1 MKNKFINF
9 SLLILPLAA
18 IFGAGCPAST
28 STNSNTTIA
37 NTNVN
42 VSTNGNT
49 VTVGNISTTTTTN
62 SSAVIES
69 KEPDQY
75 QATVML
81 KFETSGDQK
90 IATQPIK
97 AEVARNGADRRMEF
111 AMPSGEK
118 LVYLESGGKQFV
130 VMPQRKQYAEL
141 TKEALGFE
149 VRSLMMPEQIV
160 KQLNNLKGIERVEE
174 GKVDGRDAIKYR
186 YAATT
191 DTKSQ
196 AGQLETESFIIVD
209 KETGLPLRSFT
220 NTESQGNVQGMKGAS
235 LVTEINNIRTTAE
248 SSLFAEPTDFAKV
261 PPEQIRQQVDLFFS
275 AAMAIVTQMMKSAQ
289 TQQTAPAAS
298 PAASPNMTAS
308 PTPH

>member
-1 MKNKFINF
+1 MKNKFRNF
-9 SLLILPLAA
+9 SLLILPLAT
-18 IFGAGCPAST
+18 IFGAGCPAP
-28 STNSNTTIA
+28 TNSNTTIA

-49 VTVGNISTTTTTN
+49 VSVGNVSTTVET
-62 SSAVIES
+62 SSTVIES
-69 KEPDQY
+69 KEPEQY

-81 KFETSGDQK
+81 KFQTSGDQK
-90 IATQPIK
+90 VATQPIR

-111 AMPSGEK
+111 ALPNGEK
-118 LVYLESGGKQFV
+118 FIYLESGGKQFI

-160 KQLNNLKGIERVEE
+160 KQLNNLKGIERVGEE
-174 GKVDGRDAIKYR
+174 KIDGRDAIKYR

-196 AGQLETESFIIVD
+196 AGQVESEAFIFVD
-209 KETGLPLRSFT
+209 KETGLPIRSFS
-220 NTESQGNVQGMKGAS
+220 NVESQGNVQGVKGAS

-248 SSLFAEPTDFAKV
+248 PTLFAEPTDFAKV

-275 AAMAIVTQMMKSAQ
+275 AATAIVTQMLKSAQ

-298 PAASPNMTAS
+298 PAASS
-308 PTPH
+308 TPR

>member
-1 MKNKFINF
+1 MKSKFRNF

-18 IFGAGCPAST
+18 ICGASCAAP
-28 STNSNTTIA
+28 TNSNVTIA

-42 VSTNGNT
+42 ISSNGNT
-49 VTVGNISTTTTTN
+49 VSVGNISTTVETKTT
-62 SSAVIES
+62 VIES
-69 KEPDQY
+69 KEPEQY

-90 IATQPIK
+90 VATQPIK
-97 AEVARNGADRRMEF
+97 AEVARNAADRRMEF
-111 AMPSGEK
+111 AMPNGEK
-118 LVYLESGGKQFV
+118 FVYLESGGKQFI

-141 TKEALGFE
+141 SKEAVGFE

-160 KQLNNLKGIERVEE
+160 KQLNSLKGIERVEE

-196 AGQLETESFIIVD
+196 AGQVQTESFIIID

-220 NTESQGNVQGMKGAS
+220 NSESQGNVQGIKGAS

-248 SSLFAEPTDFAKV
+248 PTLFAEPTDFAKV

-275 AAMAIVTQMMKSAQ
+275 AAMAVVTQMLKSAQ

-298 PAASPNMTAS
+298 PTAS
-308 PTPH
+308 TTPQ

>member
-1 MKNKFINF
+1 MKNKLRNF
-9 SLLILPLAA
+9 SLLMLPLAA
-18 IFGAGCPAST
+18 IFGAGCPAAP
-28 STNSNTTIA
+28 TNSNAKLA

-49 VTVGNISTTTTTN
+49 VSVGNIATTVETKST
-62 SSAVIES
+62 VIES
-69 KEPDQY
+69 KEPEQY
-75 QATVML
+75 QATVLL

-90 IATQPIK
+90 VATKPLT

-111 AMPSGEK
+111 AMPTNNEK
-118 LVYLESGGKQFV
+118 LIYLEVGGKQLL

-149 VRSLMMPEQIV
+149 IRSLMMPEKIV

-186 YAATT
+186 FAATT

-196 AGQLETESFIIVD
+196 AGQVQTESFIIID

-220 NTESQGNVQGMKGAS
+220 NSESQGNVQGIKGMS
-235 LVTEINNIRTTAE
+235 LVTEINNIRTTVE
-248 SSLFAEPTDFAKV
+248 PTLFAEPTDFAKV

-275 AAMAIVTQMMKSAQ
+275 AATAIVTQLLKSAQ
-289 TQQTAPAAS
+289 TQQNAPASS
-298 PAASPNMTAS
+298 PAASMT
-308 PTPH
+308 PQ

>member
-1 MKNKFINF
+1 MKNKFRNF
-9 SLLILPLAA
+9 SLLMLPLAA
-18 IFGAGCPAST
+18 VFGAGCPAP
-28 STNSNTTIA
+28 TNSNTTIA
-37 NTNVN
+37 NTNVS

-49 VTVGNISTTTTTN
+49 VSVGNVSTTVET
-62 SSAVIES
+62 SSTVIES
-69 KEPDQY
+69 KEPEQY

-81 KFETSGDQK
+81 KFQTSGDQK
-90 IATQPIK
+90 VATQPIR

-111 AMPSGEK
+111 ALPNGEK
-118 LVYLESGGKQFV
+118 FIYLESGGKQFI

-160 KQLNNLKGIERVEE
+160 KQLNNLKGIERVGEE
-174 GKVDGRDAIKYR
+174 KIDGRDAIKYR

-196 AGQLETESFIIVD
+196 AGQVESEAFIFVD
-209 KETGLPLRSFT
+209 KETGLPIRSFS
-220 NTESQGNVQGMKGAS
+220 NVESQGNVQGVKGAS

-248 SSLFAEPTDFAKV
+248 PTLFAEPTDFAKV

-275 AAMAIVTQMMKSAQ
+275 AATAIVTQMLKSAQ

-298 PAASPNMTAS
+298 PLAS
-308 PTPH
+308 PTSQ

>member
-1 MKNKFINF
+1 MKNKFRNF

-28 STNSNTTIA
+28 NTNGTIA

-81 KFETSGDQK
+81 KFETSGDK
-90 IATQPIK
+90 KVATQPIK

-111 AMPSGEK
+111 AMPNGEK
-118 LVYLESGGKQFV
+118 LIYIERGGKQLI

-149 VRSLMMPEQIV
+149 IRSLMMPETIV
-160 KQLNNLKGIERVEE
+160 KQLNNLKGIERVGEE
-174 GKVDGRDAIKYR
+174 KIDGRDAIKYR

-196 AGQLETESFIIVD
+196 AGQVETESFILVD

-220 NTESQGNVQGMKGAS
+220 NSESQGNVQGIKGAS

-248 SSLFAEPTDFAKV
+248 PSLFAEPTDFAKV

-275 AAMAIVTQMMKSAQ
+275 AATAIVTQMLKSAQ

-298 PAASPNMTAS
+298 PTASANMMAS
-308 PTPH
+308 PTPQ

>member
-1 MKNKFINF
+1 MKNKFRNF
-9 SLLILPLAA
+9 SLLMLPLAT
-18 IFGAGCPAST
+18 IFGAGCPAP
-28 STNSNTTIA
+28 TNSNTTIA

-49 VTVGNISTTTTTN
+49 VSVGNFSTTVET
-62 SSAVIES
+62 SSTVIES
-69 KEPDQY
+69 KEPEQY

-81 KFETSGDQK
+81 KFQTSGDQK
-90 IATQPIK
+90 VATQPIR
-97 AEVARNGADRRMEF
+97 AEVARNDADRRMEF
-111 AMPSGEK
+111 ALPNGEK
-118 LVYLESGGKQFV
+118 FIYLESGGKQFI

-141 TKEALGFE
+141 TKDALGFE

-160 KQLNNLKGIERVEE
+160 KQLNNLKGIERVGEE
-174 GKVDGRDAIKYR
+174 KIDGRDAIKYR

-196 AGQLETESFIIVD
+196 AGQVESEAFIFVD
-209 KETGLPLRSFT
+209 KETGLPIRSFS
-220 NTESQGNVQGMKGAS
+220 NVESQGNVQGVKGAS

-248 SSLFAEPTDFAKV
+248 PTLFAEPTDFAKV

-275 AAMAIVTQMMKSAQ
+275 AATAIVTQMLKSAQ

-298 PAASPNMTAS
+298 PLAS
-308 PTPH
+308 PTSQ

>member
-1 MKNKFINF
+1 MKNKFRNF
-9 SLLILPLAA
+9 SILMLPLAA
-18 IFGAGCPAST
+18 FFGTGCPAP
-28 STNSNTTIA
+28 TNSNTTIA

-42 VSTNGNT
+42 VSANGNT
-49 VTVGNISTTTTTN
+49 VSVGNISTTVETN
-62 SSAVIES
+62 STVIES
-69 KEPDQY
+69 KEPEQY

-90 IATQPIK
+90 VATQPIK
-97 AEVARNGADRRMEF
+97 AEVARNSSDRRMEF

-118 LVYLESGGKQFV
+118 LVYLERGGNQFI

-160 KQLNNLKGIERVEE
+160 KQLNNLKGIERVGEE
-174 GKVDGRDAIKYR
+174 TIDGRDAIKYR
-186 YAATT
+186 FAAKT

-196 AGQLETESFIIVD
+196 AGQIETESFIFVD

-220 NTESQGNVQGMKGAS
+220 NSESQGNVQGIKGAT
-235 LVTEINNIRTTAE
+235 LVTEINNIRTTADPT
-248 SSLFAEPTDFAKV
+248 LFAEPTNFAKV

-275 AAMAIVTQMMKSAQ
+275 AATAIVTQMLRSAQ
-289 TQQTAPAAS
+289 TQQNAPAAS
-298 PAASPNMTAS
+298 PTVS
-308 PTPH
+308 PTPQ

>member
-1 MKNKFINF
+1 MNNKFRNF
-9 SLLILPLAA
+9 SFLILPVAA
-18 IFGAGCPAST
+18 IFGASCAAPA
-28 STNSNTTIA
+28 TNTNTTIA
-37 NTNVN
+37 NTNVS

-49 VTVGNISTTTTTN
+49 VSVGNISTTVETKTT
-62 SSAVIES
+62 VIES

-81 KFETSGDQK
+81 KFETTGDQK
-90 IATQPIK
+90 VATKPIQ

-118 LVYLESGGKQFV
+118 LIYLESGGKQFA

-141 TKEALGFE
+141 NKEALGFE

-174 GKVDGRDAIKYR
+174 GQVDGRDAIKYR

-196 AGQLETESFIIVD
+196 AGQVQTESFIIID

-220 NTESQGNVQGMKGAS
+220 NSESQGNVQGIKGAT

-248 SSLFAEPTDFAKV
+248 PTLFAEPTDFAKV

-275 AAMAIVTQMMKSAQ
+275 AAMAIVTQVLKSAQ
-289 TQQTAPAAS
+289 TQQAAPAAS
-298 PAASPNMTAS
+298 PSVS
-308 PTPH
+308 PTPQ

>member
-1 MKNKFINF
+1 MKNGFRNF
-9 SLLILPLAA
+9 SLLVLPLAA

-28 STNSNTTIA
+28 NSNTTIA

-42 VSTNGNT
+42 ISTNGNT
-49 VTVGNISTTTTTN
+49 VSVGNISTTVETKTTL
-62 SSAVIES
+62 IES

-81 KFETSGDQK
+81 KFETTGDQK
-90 IATQPIK
+90 VATKPIQ

-118 LVYLESGGKQFV
+118 LVYLERDGKQFV

-196 AGQLETESFIIVD
+196 AGQVQTESFIIID

-220 NTESQGNVQGMKGAS
+220 NSESQGNVQGIKGAT

-248 SSLFAEPTDFAKV
+248 PNLFAEPTDFAKV

-275 AAMAIVTQMMKSAQ
+275 AAMAIVTQVLKSAQ
-289 TQQTAPAAS
+289 TQQNAPAAS
-298 PAASPNMTAS
+298 PTTS
-308 PTPH
+308 PTPQ

>member
-1 MKNKFINF
+1 MKNKFRNF
-9 SLLILPLAA
+9 SLLMLPLAV
-18 IFGAGCPAST
+18 IFGAGCPAAP
-28 STNSNTTIA
+28 TNSNTTIA

-49 VTVGNISTTTTTN
+49 VSVGNISTTVETKST
-62 SSAVIES
+62 VIES

-90 IATQPIK
+90 VATKPIQ

-111 AMPSGEK
+111 AMPTNGEK
-118 LVYLESGGKQFV
+118 LIYLERDGKQFV

-141 TKEALGFE
+141 TKESLGFE

-186 YAATT
+186 FAATT

-196 AGQLETESFIIVD
+196 AGQVQTESFIIID

-220 NTESQGNVQGMKGAS
+220 NTESQGNVQGIKGAS
-235 LVTEINNIRTTAE
+235 LVTEINNIRTTTEPA
-248 SSLFAEPTDFAKV
+248 LFAEPTDFAKV

-275 AAMAIVTQMMKSAQ
+275 AATAIVTQLLKSAQ
-289 TQQTAPAAS
+289 TQQNAPAAS
-298 PAASPNMTAS
+298 PMTTATV
-308 PTPH
+308 TPIQP

>member
-1 MKNKFINF
+1 MKNKLRNF
-9 SLLILPLAA
+9 SLLMLPLAVA
-18 IFGAGCPAST
+18 FGAGCPAAP
-28 STNSNTTIA
+28 TNSNTTIA

-49 VTVGNISTTTTTN
+49 VSVGNIATTVETKST
-62 SSAVIES
+62 VIES
-69 KEPDQY
+69 KEPEQY

-90 IATQPIK
+90 VSTKPIT

-111 AMPSGEK
+111 AMPTNNEK
-118 LVYLESGGKQFV
+118 LIYLETGGKQLL

-149 VRSLMMPEQIV
+149 VRSLMMPEKIV

-186 YAATT
+186 FAATT

-196 AGQLETESFIIVD
+196 AGQVQTESFIIID

-220 NTESQGNVQGMKGAS
+220 NTESQGNVQGIKGAS
-235 LVTEINNIRTTAE
+235 LVTEINNIRTTADPT
-248 SSLFAEPTDFAKV
+248 LFAEPTDFAKV

-275 AAMAIVTQMMKSAQ
+275 AATAIVTQLLKSAQ
-289 TQQTAPAAS
+289 TQQNAPAAS
-298 PAASPNMTAS
+298 PMTTA
-308 PTPH
+308 TPIQP

>member
-1 MKNKFINF
+1 MRNKFRNL

-28 STNSNTTIA
+28 NSNVTVA

-42 VSTNGNT
+42 VSTNDNI

-75 QATVML
+75 QATVTL

-90 IATQPIK
+90 VSTPPLK
-97 AEVARNGADRRMEF
+97 AEVARTGADRRMEF

-118 LVYLESGGKQFV
+118 LIYLERDGKQFV
-130 VMPQRKQYAEL
+130 IAPQRKQYAEL
-141 TKEALGFE
+141 TKDAVGFE

-160 KQLNNLKGIERVEE
+160 KQLNNLKGIERVGEE
-174 GKVDGRDAIKYR
+174 KVDGRDAIKYR
-186 YAATT
+186 IAATT
-191 DTKSQ
+191 DTKTQ
-196 AGQLETESFIIVD
+196 AGRVETESFIIVD

-220 NTESQGNVQGMKGAS
+220 NSESQGNAQGIKGAS
-235 LVTEINNIRTTAE
+235 LVTEMSNIRTTADPT
-248 SSLFAEPTDFAKV
+248 LFAEPTNFDKV
-261 PPEQIRQQVDLFFS
+261 PPEQIRQQVDLLFS
-275 AAMAIVTQMMKSAQ
+275 AALAVVGQVMKNAQ
-289 TQQTAPAAS
+289 TQTAPTPSMTPTTS
-298 PAASPNMTAS
+298 PAAQ
-308 PTPH
+308 

>member
-1 MKNKFINF
+1 MKNKFRNF
-9 SLLILPLAA
+9 SLLMLPLAA
-18 IFGAGCPAST
+18 IFGAGCPAAP
-28 STNSNTTIA
+28 TNSNTTIA
-37 NTNVN
+37 NTNVS
-42 VSTNGNT
+42 VATNGNT
-49 VTVGNISTTTTTN
+49 VSVGNISTTVETKSTL
-62 SSAVIES
+62 IES

-90 IATQPIK
+90 VATKPIQ
-97 AEVARNGADRRMEF
+97 AEVARNGTDRRMEF
-111 AMPSGEK
+111 AMPPSGEK
-118 LVYLESGGKQFV
+118 LIYLERGGKQFV

-186 YAATT
+186 FAATT

-196 AGQLETESFIIVD
+196 AGQVQTESFIIID

-220 NTESQGNVQGMKGAS
+220 NTESQGNVQGIKGAT
-235 LVTEINNIRTTAE
+235 LVTEINNIRTTTE
-248 SSLFAEPTDFAKV
+248 PNLFAEPTDFAKV

-275 AAMAIVTQMMKSAQ
+275 AATAIVTQMLKSAQ
-289 TQQTAPAAS
+289 TQQNAPAAS
-298 PAASPNMTAS
+298 PMTTATA
-308 PTPH
+308 TPIQP

>member
-1 MKNKFINF
+1 MNNKFKKI
-9 SLLILPLAA
+9 SLLILPIAA
-18 IFGAGCPAST
+18 IFGAGCPAPT
-28 STNSNTTIA
+28 STNGNTTIA

-49 VTVGNISTTTTTN
+49 VTVGNVSTTVTTTT
-62 SSAVIES
+62 SVVES

-81 KFETSGDQK
+81 KFETSGDK
-90 IATQPIK
+90 KVATQPIK

-111 AMPSGEK
+111 AMPNGEK
-118 LVYLESGGKQFV
+118 FVYLESGGKQLI

-160 KQLNNLKGIERVEE
+160 KQLNNLKGIERVGEE
-174 GKVDGRDAIKYR
+174 KVDGRDVIKYR
-186 YAATT
+186 YASTT

-196 AGQLETESFIIVD
+196 AGQVETESFILVD
-209 KETGLPLRSFT
+209 KETGLPIRSFT
-220 NTESQGNVQGMKGAS
+220 NAESQGNMQGIKGAS
-235 LVTEINNIRTTAE
+235 LITEINNIRTTAE
-248 SSLFAEPTDFAKV
+248 PSLFAEPTDFAKV

-275 AAMAIVTQMMKSAQ
+275 AATAIVTQMLKSAQ
-289 TQQTAPAAS
+289 TQQSAPMPPSANS
-298 PAASPNMTAS
+298 GNMTAS
-308 PTPH
+308 PTP

>member
-1 MKNKFINF
+1 MKNKFRNF
-9 SLLILPLAA
+9 SLLMLPLAA
-18 IFGAGCPAST
+18 IFGAGCPAAP
-28 STNSNTTIA
+28 TNSNATIA

-49 VTVGNISTTTTTN
+49 VSVGNISTTVETKST
-62 SSAVIES
+62 VIES
-69 KEPDQY
+69 KEPEQY

-90 IATQPIK
+90 VATKPIT

-111 AMPSGEK
+111 AMPPNGEK
-118 LVYLESGGKQFV
+118 LIYLEHGGKQFV

-174 GKVDGRDAIKYR
+174 GTVDGRDAIKYR
-186 YAATT
+186 FAATT

-196 AGQLETESFIIVD
+196 AGQVQTESFIIID

-220 NTESQGNVQGMKGAS
+220 NTESQGNVQGIKGAS
-235 LVTEINNIRTTAE
+235 LVTEINNIRTVAE
-248 SSLFAEPTDFAKV
+248 PTLFAEPTDFAKV
-261 PPEQIRQQVDLFFS
+261 PPEQIRGQVDLFFS
-275 AAMAIVTQMMKSAQ
+275 AATAIVTQMLKSAQ
-289 TQQTAPAAS
+289 TQQTAPAA
-298 PAASPNMTAS
+298 ASPMTTA
-308 PTPH
+308 TPIQP